1 MASDIN
7 PQGQANEVLGL
18 LRFNDDGLVT
28 VVTQEQA
35 TGEILMLAFANAEAV
50 QQTLD
55 TGVATYYSRSRQSLW
70 VKGETSGYTQQIKEV
85 RVDCDGDA
93 LLYSVEAPGPACHQL
108 RRSCFSHRIDA
119 DGSVHTDKPT
129 IA

>member
-1 MASDIN
+1 MAADIY
-7 PQGQANEVLGL
+7 PTGQANELFEL
-18 LRFNDDGLVT
+18 LHFNDDGLIT

-35 TGEILMLAFANAEAV
+35 TGEVLMLAHANAEAV

-93 LLYSVEAPGPACHQL
+93 LLYSVEAPGPACHL
-108 RRSCFSHRIDA
+108 KRRSCFSHRVEA

>member
-1 MASDIN
+1 MAADIY
-7 PQGQANEVLGL
+7 PKGQANELFEL
-18 LRFNDDGLVT
+18 LHFNDDGLIT

-35 TGEILMLAFANAEAV
+35 TGEVLMLAHANAEAV

-93 LLYSVEAPGPACHQL
+93 LLYSVEAPGPACHL
-108 RRSCFSHRIDA
+108 KRRSCFSHRVEA

>member
-1 MASDIN
+1 MASDID
-7 PQGQANEVLGL
+7 PQGQAKEVLGL

-35 TGEILMLAFANAEAV
+35 TGEILMLAYANAEAV

-108 RRSCFSHRIDA
+108 RRSCFSHRVDS